1 MGQLWDGHSRVCKPE
16 VSTLWISC
24 EQKEKRLVEM
34 FRENRPAE
42 KTRGLGKALG
52 NTVREQRIIALK

>member
-1 MGQLWDGHSRVCKPE
+1 MIECTREDGAE
-16 VSTLWISC
+16 
-24 EQKEKRLVEM
+24 EKRLVEM

-52 NTVREQRIIALK
+52 NTVREQQTIALK